1 MAWFDIMMNKK
12 GKRKMKK
19 RLKLFV
25 TMLLALTVAMSAIL
39 PTVAFAQGDAAVCGD
54 EGVMPCNNWEYE
66 YKYDENGRLMYR
78 IWDNNK
84 GMYITDW
91 IYV

>member
-1 MAWFDIMMNKK
+1 MKK
-12 GKRKMKK
+12 G
-19 RLKLFV
+19 LKFFV

-39 PTVAFAQGDAAVCGD
+39 PAVAFAQGDAAVCGD
-54 EGVMPCNNWEYE
+54 EGVEPRENDWEYE